1 MGLAVTIR
9 YTDLPLPIG
18 WRRRCTIQEEKMI
31 TNELSTCKKCLD
43 DFNTSELVWGDKGG
57 MYWVCLPCYNK
68 GEDDE

>member
-1 MGLAVTIR
+1 
-9 YTDLPLPIG
+9 
-18 WRRRCTIQEEKMI
+18 MI

-68 GEDDE
+68 GENNE